1 MKRQSFQFMCW
12 NEQFVYMGQQRRF
25 TKLGEMNRTSR
36 AVFKIQE
43 WRVATHKWAVDSRNK
58 QKTC

>member
-12 NEQFVYMGQQRRF
+12 NEQFVYMDQQRRF
-25 TKLGEMNRTSR
+25 TKLGETNRTSR

-43 WRVATHKWAVDSRNK
+43 WRAVDSRNK